1 MVAFYW
7 LMMEPR
13 SLSKSPMAPSVAQSG
28 MCISRADQWW
38 RRLCEPG
45 FLSVSAEGGVQAVGG
60 GHPGVY

>member
-1 MVAFYW
+1 
-7 LMMEPR
+7 
-13 SLSKSPMAPSVAQSG
+13 MAPSVAQSG